1 MARELER
8 FSSWRSVVCSVRL
21 WGVIQVAECVEL
33 ICRSGQNDCRECMLS
48 SEVDF
53 RGVEDM
59 VSEVWR
65 FPHGVF
71 PTSKTFTLEIVQ
83 LPLKKKNVS
92 F

>member
-1 MARELER
+1 
-8 FSSWRSVVCSVRL
+8 
-21 WGVIQVAECVEL
+21 
-33 ICRSGQNDCRECMLS
+33 MLS

-83 LPLKKKNVS
+83 LPLKKKNFS